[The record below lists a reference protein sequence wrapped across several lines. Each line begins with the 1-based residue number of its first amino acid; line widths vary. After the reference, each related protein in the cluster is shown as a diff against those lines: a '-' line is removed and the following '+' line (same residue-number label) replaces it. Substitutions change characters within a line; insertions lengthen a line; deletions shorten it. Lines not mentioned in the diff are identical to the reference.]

1 MYVQCTCTHKC
12 ASYCGVLQAKAP
24 GSSVIVVGTHLD
36 TVPRPDREE
45 KMRKWIEMIHLYKNR
60 RAHSHLYPNIM
71 EACFVGLPRKGKQVR
86 VHGPD
91 GLADCI
97 FDVAMKMNTHKGTCT
112 CMWHVY
118 YDLHCISGAY
128 EWLIFSCLYTC
139 RCMYMYLQCHVHV
152 HVHVHVHIHDKNQG
166 ITTPLKQI
174 GLVVWE
180 KLPIMQDA
188 FQPMP
193 GLDYQLC
200 WSDRERTYYI
210 YWCLA

>member
-1 MYVQCTCTHKC
+1 MLLCLVCLFDLACFFFSSLIYKYVQYTCIHKC
-12 ASYCGVLQAKAP
+12 DVYCGVLQAKAP

-45 KMRKWIEMIHLYKNR
+45 KMRKWTEMIHLYKNR

-112 CMWHVY
+112 CMCVWHVY
-118 YDLHCISGAY
+118 YDLLSGAY
-128 EWLIFSCLYTC
+128 EWLIYSPVYIHVSTMSCTC
-139 RCMYMYLQCHVHV
+139 IYMIKIKEPQ
-152 HVHVHVHIHDKNQG
+152 
-166 ITTPLKQI
+166 
-174 GLVVWE
+174 
-180 KLPIMQDA
+180 LP
-188 FQPMP
+188 
-193 GLDYQLC
+193 
-200 WSDRERTYYI
+200 
-210 YWCLA
+210 